1 MKLKLTCAFFI
12 AILGNCYSQ
21 IVINEYSG
29 ANMNSTADN
38 YGEFED
44 WIELYN
50 TGGTDID
57 ITGWYLSDKISN
69 PLNKFTNN
77 YFENFK
83 KNSNTFKKKFI
94 YENFKLTLKTYFFKP

>member
-1 MKLKLTCAFFI
+1 MKLKLTVAFFI
-12 AILGNCYSQ
+12 SILGHCYSQ
-21 IVINEYSG
+21 IVINEYSA

-69 PLNKFTNN
+69 PL
-77 YFENFK
+77 
-83 KNSNTFKKKFI
+83 KNVVTGGMVPAGE
-94 YENFKLTLKTYFFKP
+94 YLKVFCSG